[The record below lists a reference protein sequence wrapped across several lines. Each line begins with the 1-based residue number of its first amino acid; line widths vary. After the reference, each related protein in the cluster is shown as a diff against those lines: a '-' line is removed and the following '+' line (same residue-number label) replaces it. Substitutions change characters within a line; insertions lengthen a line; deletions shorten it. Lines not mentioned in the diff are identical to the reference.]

1 MLISPPAFSR
11 SRACPERSV
20 MSLPLATTVGAAFVS
35 IPDGVVVT
43 TSRSSPS
50 IRPTATGKS
59 CAEICTPRMK
69 SVATIASNATAKIFV
84 PVANRFFGIAK
95 ESKFTCSFLKGVV
108 RLS

>member
-11 SRACPERSV
+11 RRACPERSV

-35 IPDGVVVT
+35 IPVGVVVT

-50 IRPTATGKS
+50 IRPTAAGKS
-59 CAEICTPRMK
+59 CAEIWAFRMA
-69 SVATIASNATAKIFV
+69 SVATIANNATAKTFV
-84 PVANRFFGIAK
+84 QVANRFLRIVK
-95 ESKFTCSFLKGVV
+95 ENTFTRSFLKGVV